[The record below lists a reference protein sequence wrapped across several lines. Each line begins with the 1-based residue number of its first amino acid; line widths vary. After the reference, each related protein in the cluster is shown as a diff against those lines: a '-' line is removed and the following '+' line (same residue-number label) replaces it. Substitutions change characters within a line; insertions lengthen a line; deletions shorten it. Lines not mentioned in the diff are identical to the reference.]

1 MIEQRN
7 RYAGNTPTKLKAEGY
22 ISIVGLAQYIKNRSE
37 AKKLRK
43 AVEGSS
49 HFHAILLHDGSGR
62 NGKFWYRKDQVDDL
76 LKYIRTG
83 TPPAQ
88 GELFSGVDMGS
99 PEGDKTVET
108 TLNIAPE
115 EVRAPVEEKTT
126 IEPESV
132 S

>member
-7 RYAGNTPTKLKAEGY
+7 RYEGNTPTKLKAEGY

-49 HFHAILLHDGSGR
+49 YFHAILLHDGSGR
-62 NGKFWYRKDQVDDL
+62 NGKFWYHKDQVDDL

-88 GELFSGVDMGS
+88 GELFSGVDMGA

-108 TLNIAPE
+108 TLNTATE
-115 EVRAPVEEKTT
+115 AQAPVEEKPTV
-126 IEPESV
+126 EPESI